1 MPLRVMGKLIAFQV
15 DWKTMWFSALK
26 SPLTAHD
33 RLERRRLIFADTV
46 SLVTLFAITAL
57 LAVLTNYL
65 YQSYASHQVALA
77 NRWLERGEQALRD
90 GKPQVAI
97 DALSSALAYSPS
109 QRSTEIKLAEALA
122 AAGRVQEATVY
133 FNALLESEQGNGLI
147 NLQLARLAARQG
159 NPNEAISDYQKAIY
173 GNWEGDGYVRRR
185 EVRLE
190 LINYLTE
197 HQLFDQARS
206 ELLVASG
213 NAPEE
218 DISIQL
224 DIARRMEQAQDPGD
238 ALHLYKMLLRHHG
251 TLREALEGAGNTA
264 FQLGRYAEAKRYLA
278 RSVDNAGADEEPN
291 PEVEQSRE
299 RLNEA
304 TRLLLLYPSS
314 RLSTREQNVR
324 ILADRKL
331 AMARLAQCT
340 RDNPLALGT
349 NSAEP
354 ATPAAAAKS
363 HSGSLNGSQDGPQD
377 KSITSLANP
386 LKNFASRFSRHPADN
401 TDNQKAAPSATAL
414 LQGLAD
420 RWKELPSKILL
431 PDLDSNPDLAQTQL
445 QLIYDT
451 ELVTQQVCGE
461 PGGDDA
467 LLLKIAQAPN
477 QVEQE

>member
-1 MPLRVMGKLIAFQV
+1 MSLF
-15 DWKTMWFSALK
+15 ALK

-33 RLERRRLIFADTV
+33 RIERRRLILADSL

-90 GKPQVAI
+90 GKPQEAI

-122 AAGRVQEATVY
+122 SAGRIQEATVY

-147 NLQLARLAARQG
+147 NLQLARLTARQG
-159 NPNEAISDYQKAIY
+159 NPNEAIGDYQKAIY

-190 LINYLTE
+190 LVNYLIE

-213 NAPEE
+213 NAPGD
-218 DISIQL
+218 DISVQL

-238 ALHLYKMLLRHHG
+238 ALHLYKTLLRHHG
-251 TLREALEGAGNTA
+251 TLREALEGAGRTA
-264 FQLGRYAEAKRYLA
+264 FQLGRSLQAKRYLA
-278 RSVDNAGADEEPN
+278 RALESTAPDEESST
-291 PEVEQSRE
+291 ELGQSRE
-299 RLNEA
+299 RLSEA

-314 RLSTREQNVR
+314 RLSNRERNTR
-324 ILADRKL
+324 ILNDRKL

-340 RDNPLALGT
+340 RDNPLAPADAG
-349 NSAEP
+349 AEP
-354 ATPAAAAKS
+354 NAPA
-363 HSGSLNGSQDGPQD
+363 SQD
-377 KSITSLANP
+377 KTKKVLSNP
-386 LKNFASRFSRHPADN
+386 LKNFASHFSRHPSDSPPS
-401 TDNQKAAPSATAL
+401 QKATPSPTDL
-414 LQGLAD
+414 LQGVTA
-420 RWKELPSKILL
+420 RWKELPSRISLANL
-431 PDLDSNPDLAQTQL
+431 EDQPDLAQTQV

-451 ELVTQQVCGE
+451 EIVTQQVCGE